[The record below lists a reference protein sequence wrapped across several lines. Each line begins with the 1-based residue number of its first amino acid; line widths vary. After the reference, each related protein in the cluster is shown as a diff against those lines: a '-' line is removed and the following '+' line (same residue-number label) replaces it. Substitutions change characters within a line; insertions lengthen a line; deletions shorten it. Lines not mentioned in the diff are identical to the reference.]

1 MKNTVSI
8 IYKRELKQLFC
19 SLAGW
24 VFLALNVAALGICTV
39 WLCFKNV
46 NPAYQYVPETASLI
60 LCFTAPLM
68 AAMTVGTEWKRG
80 ETAML
85 LRYASPVAVTIGK
98 YLAMLTVFAVPTVI
112 CGVLPLL
119 LIPFGVSW
127 LVASY
132 MSVITYGLVGAA
144 ILALCFFI
152 STLIRQPVIGA
163 MVSVAVSLLLNV
175 ASNVAKIIGNDRSF
189 PFVLAAVALIAIVT
203 VVMLIYLN
211 NTVIPSVF
219 AVLTSAVTLVLALSG
234 AAPAVLRPMLMLISP
249 QYAFYENIYGTA
261 SVKGMLQPIL
271 FTAVFLGFT
280 ALNHAN
286 HNKKLSID
294 LRRGGKESE

>member
-24 VFLALNVAALGICTV
+24 LFIALNVAALGICTV
-39 WLCFKNV
+39 WLCFRNA
-46 NPAYQYVPETASLI
+46 NPAYQYVPETASLL

-68 AAMTVGTEWKRG
+68 MAMTVGAEWKRG

-85 LRYASPVAVTIGK
+85 LRHASPASVTVGK
-98 YLAMLTVFAVPTVI
+98 YLAMLTAFAVPAVI

-127 LVASY
+127 LVTSY
-132 MSVITYGLVGAA
+132 MSVITYALVGAA

-152 STLIRQPVIGA
+152 STLIGHPIIGA
-163 MVSVAVSLLLNV
+163 AVSVAVSLLLNV
-175 ASNVAKIIGNDRSF
+175 VSNVAKIIGDGQSF
-189 PFVLAAVALIAIVT
+189 PFVLTAVALIAIVT
-203 VVMLIYLN
+203 AVMLIYLN
-211 NTVIPSVF
+211 NTVIPAVF
-219 AVLTSAVTLVLALSG
+219 AVLTSAATLVLALTG
-234 AAPAVLRPMLMLISP
+234 AAPTVFRPMLTMLSP
-249 QYAFYENIYGTA
+249 QYAFYENIYGTT
-261 SVKGMLQPIL
+261 SIRGMLQPIL

-280 ALNHAN
+280 VLNHAN
-286 HNKKLSID
+286 RNKNMTLD
-294 LRRGGKESE
+294 LRRGGKENE